1 MMWLGI
7 DIGTS
12 GVKSV
17 ILCDQGCVLAQST
30 APLSAQRPQ
39 PLWSEQDPA
48 DWWEAV
54 KVSILALPGNFR
66 AGIRGIGLSGQMHGA
81 VVLGEVDEVL
91 RPAILWNDGRSA
103 AQGAQLD
110 ASARKYTGN
119 LAMPGFTAPKLA
131 WLRDNEPEISAA
143 LRTVLLPKD
152 YIRMIL
158 TGDKVSDMSDA
169 SGTLWLDVARRRW
182 SPEMLGAVGLDESHM
197 PRLVEGSEVSG
208 MLRQS
213 VADELGLPAVPVA
226 GGGGDQAA
234 GAIGAGVTEPGEAF
248 LSLGT
253 SGVVFAAGRQF
264 EPDPERGV
272 HAFCHAL
279 PDRWHTMSV
288 MLSAAACLDWAAR
301 LTGFEDVAGA
311 LAAAE
316 ASKAAQRDIPIFL
329 PYLSGERTPHN
340 DPAAK
345 GVFFNLTHETGP
357 AQLVQSVLEG
367 VAFALRDGL
376 DTMASK
382 PSELSV
388 IGGGARSEYWAKI
401 LADALQ
407 IPLIYRDGSSVG
419 PASGA
424 ARLAR
429 IAVDQE
435 PIAEVC
441 TPPDIV
447 AEVMPQSSDEKRLA
461 LFRSLYPK
469 LKSSF
474 GDK

>member
-1 MMWLGI
+1 MWLGI

-17 ILCDQGCVLAQST
+17 ILGEIGSVLAQSVE
-30 APLSAQRPQ
+30 PLSVQRPH

-48 DWWEAV
+48 VWWDAT
-54 KVSILALPGNFR
+54 KASILALPADLR
-66 AGIRGIGLSGQMHGA
+66 AEIRGLGLSGQMHGA
-81 VVLGEVDEVL
+81 VVLGSSDEVL

-103 AQGAQLD
+103 AQGTRLD
-110 ASARKYTGN
+110 PLARKQTGN

-131 WLRDNEPEISAA
+131 WLRDNEPQVFASV
-143 LRTVLLPKD
+143 RTVLLPKD
-152 YIRMIL
+152 YIRLIL

-169 SGTLWLDVARRRW
+169 SGTLWLDIAHRRW
-182 SPEMLGAVGLDESHM
+182 SPEMLDAVGLDESHM
-197 PRLVEGSEVSG
+197 PSLGEGSETSG

-213 VADELGLPAVPVA
+213 IADELGLPVVAVA

-253 SGVVFAAGRQF
+253 SGVVFAAGKQF
-264 EPDPERGV
+264 EPDPARGV

-279 PDRWHTMSV
+279 PGRWHTMSV
-288 MLSAAACLDWAAR
+288 MLSAAACLDWVSR
-301 LTGFEDVAGA
+301 LTGFEDVASA

-316 ASKAAQRDIPIFL
+316 VSEVARSDLPIFL

-340 DPAAK
+340 DPTAK
-345 GVFFNLTHETGP
+345 GTFFNLTHDTGP
-357 AQLVQSVLEG
+357 AELVRSVLEG
-367 VAFALRDGL
+367 VAFGLRDGL
-376 DTMASK
+376 DTMTSRPA
-382 PSELSV
+382 ELSV
-388 IGGGARSEYWAKI
+388 IGGGARSEYWAQI
-401 LADALQ
+401 LADVLQ

-429 IAVDQE
+429 LAVDQE
-435 PIAEVC
+435 PVAEVC
-441 TPPDIV
+441 TQPDIL
-447 AEVMPQSSDEKRLA
+447 AEVTPRSNDEQRLA
-461 LFRSLYPK
+461 LFRSLYPT

-474 GDK
+474 GDI